1 MWQQQQQTNHQSNN
15 KYIYS
20 TRNSSTEHK
29 DRSCDP
35 IECRVLAILNRTSAR
50 KYYKLPVTIQK
61 YNTDI
66 KLKHKGSHSKPNYFP
81 IQLALEE
88 TNTPKT
94 TLSDVSLV
102 SSLSPES
109 RPRRNHPNFSKL
121 MFLFTVYNTPQ
132 PKVLLHKA
140 GRMSTFGTPR
150 TSKHELATRHF
161 VSNAECR

>member
-1 MWQQQQQTNHQSNN
+1 MWQQQQQINHQSNN

-66 KLKHKGSHSKPNYFP
+66 KLKHKGSHSKPYYFP
-81 IQLALEE
+81 IHLLALEK

-121 MFLFTVYNTPQ
+121 MFLFTVYNTHNR
-132 PKVLLHKA
+132 KFS
-140 GRMSTFGTPR
+140 STKRGACQDLGLPELQN
-150 TSKHELATRHF
+150 TS
-161 VSNAECR
+161 

>member
-1 MWQQQQQTNHQSNN
+1 MWQQQQQINHQSNN

-81 IQLALEE
+81 IHLLALETK

-121 MFLFTVYNTPQ
+121 MFLFTVYNTHNRKFSYIKRGACQHLGLPELQ
-132 PKVLLHKA
+132 N
-140 GRMSTFGTPR
+140 
-150 TSKHELATRHF
+150 TS
-161 VSNAECR
+161 